1 MSCATGG
8 KAGENRGLWQA
19 PLWAVQRPA
28 KAARVTATSSRIS
41 AFADRWPKLL
51 ALVLGAVSAT
61 GFAPL
66 NLWPLTLLAFAGW
79 MALVAR
85 SPKGWRAFGVGWA
98 FGVGHFTVGLNWI
111 ATAFT
116 YQAAMPA
123 WLGWVAVVLLALY
136 LAIYPALAAW
146 GAWLVRFLT
155 GPVVPLRRVKGA
167 PRALPFTVITSS
179 YLLSFA
185 GMWILTEWL
194 RSWVFTGFAWNP
206 LAAVALAG
214 NIAGILGE
222 NYLELIG
229 TYGVSGIVVVWS
241 AMVAA
246 SIEQYLVL
254 QALKQRGI
262 ADPREQDSLRG
273 APLEEF
279 DNRRFAKV
287 LAVGT
292 ALALLIMVG
301 GIFLSSTRDYPSS
314 PPKGET
320 FEEMIARI
328 KAEQGTPITVV
339 QPNVGQQDKWEG
351 SKADANFAKLA
362 RLTAPKDDA
371 PRLILWPEAAIPDY
385 LETGYPAV
393 YYDRS
398 PAEARGRLTSLM
410 NAGDVMLLGA
420 LKLELD
426 GGGEVVGARNAVMTV
441 HADGTLGPR
450 YDKAHLVPYGEYLP
464 MRSILS
470 TIGLSRL
477 APGDIDFW
485 PGPGPHTLDLG
496 EFGRIGLQICYEIIF
511 SGQVVDRSHR
521 PDFIFNPSND
531 AWFGGWGP
539 PQHLAQ
545 ARLRAIEEGLPVI
558 RATPTGISAVIDA
571 DGRVLE
577 SIPMHVAGRID
588 TVVPKAHEP
597 TLFARFGNVLPVGFA
612 LLLLA
617 AAIAFRR
624 RGR

>member
-1 MSCATGG
+1 
-8 KAGENRGLWQA
+8 
-19 PLWAVQRPA
+19 
-28 KAARVTATSSRIS
+28 VTALTPRIA
-41 AFADRWPKLL
+41 AFADRWPKLV
-51 ALVLGAVSAT
+51 ALLLGAVSAT

-98 FGVGHFTVGLNWI
+98 FGVGHFTIGLNWI

-136 LAIYPALAAW
+136 LAIYPALTAW
-146 GAWLVRFLT
+146 GAWLVR
-155 GPVVPLRRVKGA
+155 RRGEPA
-167 PRALPFTVITSS
+167 PRLTAPS
-179 YLLSFA
+179 YIFAFA
-185 GMWILTEWL
+185 GLWTLTEWL
-194 RSWVFTGFAWNP
+194 RSWIFTGFSWNP
-206 LAAVALAG
+206 LGAIAIGLAQP
-214 NIAGILGE
+214 AQW
-222 NYLELIG
+222 IG
-229 TYGVSGIVVVWS
+229 TYGLSGLVLL
-241 AMVAA
+241 VAA
-246 SIEQYLVL
+246 IY
-254 QALKQRGI
+254 ALPFFQPRAAGDTSRDISERRQLFYQLGFGGVI
-262 ADPREQDSLRG
+262 AI
-273 APLEEF
+273 F
-279 DNRRFAKV
+279 V
-287 LAVGT
+287 
-292 ALALLIMVG
+292 ALAY
-301 GIFLSSTRDYPSS
+301 FTPFRPS
-314 PPKGET
+314 ERT
-320 FEEMIARI
+320 AT
-328 KAEQGTPITVV
+328 AGTIPITVV
-339 QPNVGQQDKWEG
+339 QPNVGQEDKWEG

-362 RLTAPKDDA
+362 RLTAPNNDT

-385 LETGYPAV
+385 LETGYPSV

-398 PAEARGRLTSLM
+398 PAEARGRLTALM
-410 NAGDVMLLGA
+410 NPGDLMLLGA

-426 GGGEVVGARNAVMTV
+426 KTGEAIGARNAVMTV
-441 HADGTLGPR
+441 HADGTLGAR
-450 YDKAHLVPYGEYLP
+450 YDKSHLVPYGEYLP
-464 MRSILS
+464 MRPILS
-470 TIGLSRL
+470 AIGLSRL

-496 EFGRIGLQICYEIIF
+496 RFGKAGLQICYEIIF
-511 SGQVVDRSHR
+511 SGQVVDRTHR

-558 RATPTGISAVIDA
+558 RATPTGISAVVDA

-588 TVVPKAHEP
+588 TVVPKAHAP
-597 TLFARFGNVLPVGFA
+597 TLFARYGNLLSVGFA